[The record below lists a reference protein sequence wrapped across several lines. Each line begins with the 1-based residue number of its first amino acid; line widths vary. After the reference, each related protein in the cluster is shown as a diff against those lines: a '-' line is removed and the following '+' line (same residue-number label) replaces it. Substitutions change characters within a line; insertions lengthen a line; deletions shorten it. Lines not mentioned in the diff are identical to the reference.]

1 MRTHNWSGL
10 QIDDLP
16 NLQHWL
22 TQIAARPAAQK
33 GIAVPYEIK
42 TMDHGQCEE
51 ARQLA
56 IEIRK
61 MVQR

>member
-1 MRTHNWSGL
+1 L
-10 QIDDLP
+10 QR
-16 NLQHWL
+16 WL
-22 TQIAARPAAQK
+22 AQIAARPAAQK

-42 TMDHGQCEE
+42 TMDHGQGDE

-56 IEIRK
+56 VEIRK